1 MDPYSEYH
9 PAYKTVVMKGCYFF
23 TAILASIILSG
34 WVPEVKL
41 QVVHIYFN
49 SPIFDQITKVSFL
62 NNFTNFSLYP
72 QDAKTTTMTQI
83 SVIGGTLGLFTGF
96 SIMSDIEIVYF
107 IVKIIMGRMDNTKL
121 ARKYKQNV

>member
-1 MDPYSEYH
+1 MSFYY
-9 PAYKTVVMKGCYFF
+9 
-23 TAILASIILSG
+23 LSG

-49 SPIFDQITKVSFL
+49 SPTFDHITKVSTL
-62 NNFTNFSLYP
+62 TSLTKFHIYP

-96 SIMSDIEIVYF
+96 SIMSGIEIVYF
-107 IVKIIMGRMDNTKL
+107 IIKIALGRMDNTKL
-121 ARKYKQNV
+121 ARKYRQTI

>member
-1 MDPYSEYH
+1 MP
-9 PAYKTVVMKGCYFF
+9 
-23 TAILASIILSG
+23 G

-49 SPIFDQITKVSFL
+49 SPTFDHITKVSTL
-62 NNFTNFSLYP
+62 TSLTIFHIYP

-96 SIMSDIEIVYF
+96 SIMSGIEVVYF
-107 IVKIIMGRMDNTKL
+107 ITKVALGRMDKTKL
-121 ARKYKQNV
+121 ARKYKLTL